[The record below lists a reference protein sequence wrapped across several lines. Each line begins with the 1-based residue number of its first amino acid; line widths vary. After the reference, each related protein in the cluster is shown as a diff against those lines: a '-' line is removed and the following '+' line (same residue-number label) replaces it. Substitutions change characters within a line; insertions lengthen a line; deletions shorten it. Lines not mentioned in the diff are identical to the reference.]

1 MQTLMRRKGKV
12 LEAERSPM
20 ASYEVITDRPTE
32 VCEFG
37 TLCEVDIASPSGA
50 GADFMQ
56 YSMHTRKIDALLH
69 TRTRHCVLELLGIY
83 SEQATSVSYGGNEPL
98 INSRD
103 HSLRVMEPRDY
114 EVLRGLHHKDN
125 QLGFDWILALLHPDD
140 QYTLTGANEFLLKK

>member
-50 GADFMQ
+50 GVDFMQ

-103 HSLRVMEPRDY
+103 HWLRVMDPRDY
-114 EVLRGLHHKDN
+114 ERLKGAFTA
-125 QLGFDWILALLHPDD
+125 GCALECGPH
-140 QYTLTGANEFLLKK
+140 